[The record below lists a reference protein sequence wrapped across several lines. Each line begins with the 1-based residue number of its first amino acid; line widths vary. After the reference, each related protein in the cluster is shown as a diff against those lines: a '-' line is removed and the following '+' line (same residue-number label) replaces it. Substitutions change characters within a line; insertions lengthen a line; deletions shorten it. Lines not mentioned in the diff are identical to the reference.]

1 MSLLGVSY
9 MKKLCLLVVIFLL
22 PLQSFATDLEPA
34 GLDPAIV
41 QLQHEWATANYHT
54 PKSAAEIAFK
64 TLTEK
69 AAEITEKSGHKA
81 DALIWQAIVLSGYAK
96 AAGGL
101 SALKSVG
108 RSKDLLLES
117 IKLDPLALNGSAY
130 TSLGSLYYKV
140 PMWPISF
147 GDKDKAR
154 EYLEKALAINP
165 NGIDPN
171 YFYADYLYETGQ
183 YANAIKY
190 FEKALQAP
198 PRAGRED
205 ADEGRKKDINAG
217 LVKARDKLS

>member
-1 MSLLGVSY
+1 MSLSGVKY
-9 MKKLCLLVVIFLL
+9 MKKLWLLAAICLM
-22 PLQSFATDLEPA
+22 PLSAFAGDSSA
-34 GLDPAIV
+34 LDPAIV
-41 QLQHEWATANYHT
+41 QLQHDWATANYHT

-69 AAEITEKSGHKA
+69 AAEITAKTTNKA

-101 SALKSVG
+101 TALKSVSK
-108 RSKDLLLES
+108 SKDLLLES

-171 YFYADYLYETGQ
+171 YFYADYLYERGQ
-183 YANAIKY
+183 YAEALKY

-198 PRAGRED
+198 ARPGRED
-205 ADEGRKKDINAG
+205 ADEGRRKDINEG
-217 LVKARDKLS
+217 LANAKKKLN

>member
-1 MSLLGVSY
+1 
-9 MKKLCLLVVIFLL
+9 MKKLLLLAAALL
-22 PLQSFATDLEPA
+22 MPLSSFATDLGTA

-41 QLQHEWATANYHT
+41 QLQHDWATANYHT
-54 PKSAAEIAFK
+54 PKSAAESAFK
-64 TLTEK
+64 TLSEK
-69 AAEITEKSGHKA
+69 AAEITAKSATKA

-96 AAGGL
+96 AVGGIT
-101 SALKSVG
+101 ALKSVSK
-108 RSKDLLLES
+108 SKDLLLES
-117 IKLDPLALNGSAY
+117 IKLDPIALNGSAY

-183 YANAIKY
+183 YANAVKY
-190 FEKALQAP
+190 FEKALQLPARP
-198 PRAGRED
+198 GRED
-205 ADEGRKKDINAG
+205 ADDGRKKDINEG
-217 LVKARDKLS
+217 LANAKKKLN